1 MRLPHN
7 PELLNALRSPTQE
20 EPWRVLI
27 SGCIF
32 GWKVA
37 VDGTTYGLDSERP
50 EWLDSPLVEMIP
62 FCPEDYQLGTPRLM
76 PDLHGGDGYAVLDG
90 SAQVLDPDGNDL
102 TPQVLAGAEAMTKLA
117 LERRVEFSLLTDRS
131 GVCGGQVISIGCR
144 LIEPVDHRKG
154 VGVAAACLLRE
165 GVKVVS
171 HRDFLTLDTLRCKLD
186 GHYSPDTSLLDHH
199 QHPWVIENLS

>member
-7 PELLNALRSPTQE
+7 EEALNSLRSPTPQD
-20 EPWRVLI
+20 PWRVLV

-50 EWLDSPLVEMIP
+50 GWLDSPLVEMIP

-76 PDLHGGDGYAVLDG
+76 PDLHYGDGFAVLDG
-90 SAQVLDPDGNDL
+90 NAQIFDPEGNDL
-102 TPQVLAGAEAMTKLA
+102 TSQVLAGAKAMTQLA
-117 LERRVEFSLLTDRS
+117 LERRVDFALLTDRS
-131 GVCGGQVISIGCR
+131 GACGSQVISIGCR
-144 LIEPVDHRKG
+144 LVEPVVYRKG
-154 VGVAAACLLRE
+154 VGVAAAWLLRE

-171 HRDFLTLDTLRCKLD
+171 HRDYRTLDILRGKLED
-186 GHYSPDTSLLDHH
+186 EYSPDQSLLDHH
-199 QHPWVIENLS
+199 QHPWVVKNLS